1 MLLITGEEQDFV
13 AGNKAFLEFASA
25 NTKDVLRFAYVYQRH
40 QQPLCQALLPNQ
52 AALSPQV
59 SAEDTCISTQS
70 HHKTPTVCS
79 SIEMQSA
86 FRKSYSVFVL
96 KVLIFMALRW

>member
-13 AGNKAFLEFASA
+13 AGNKAFLEFASV
-25 NTKDVLRFAYVYQRH
+25 NKKDVLRFAYVYQRH

-59 SAEDTCISTQS
+59 SAGDALARRLTTIIPDELFSKQIELFFQSCAEDELTFFI
-70 HHKTPTVCS
+70 
-79 SIEMQSA
+79 
-86 FRKSYSVFVL
+86 YDL
-96 KVLIFMALRW
+96 